1 MKHPWKFFGQTAVI
15 LTSAVLAWVV
25 LAPICCGSSVATLV
39 APAAVVAD
47 SADIA
52 VNDPLT
58 TLVANGASAILSL
71 RFRIGHG
78 RRIINVYVHS
88 TFVP

>member
-58 TLVANGASAILSL
+58 TLVAESAVGDLEPEIP
-71 RFRIGHG
+71 IGRG
-78 RRIINVYVHS
+78 RRIVKVYVHS